1 MADRIVVMNGGH
13 IEQIG
18 RPLELY
24 DNPQSTF
31 VAAFIGS
38 PAMNLLNGRFNSA
51 GGRPVFKT
59 NDGILLPLPDDA
71 PKLASVEGIYGIR
84 PEYFTLS
91 AANVG
96 IPARV
101 VVVEPLGSE
110 THVTATVG
118 EQTIVTVFHERLN
131 IEPEQTIW
139 LQPRTERICLFD
151 AGGRRLNE
159 KAAERNLQHT

>member
-1 MADRIVVMNGGH
+1 MNGGH

-24 DNPQSTF
+24 DNPQNTF

-38 PAMNLLNGRFNSA
+38 PAMNLLNGRFDSA
-51 GGRPVFKT
+51 DGKPVFKT
-59 NDGILLPLPDDA
+59 NEGIVLPLLADA
-71 PKLASVEGIYGIR
+71 PVLTGLEGVYGIR
-84 PEYFTLS
+84 PEYFTLWPET
-91 AANVG
+91 VG

-118 EQTIVTVFHERLN
+118 EQTIVTVFHDRLG
-131 IEPEQTIW
+131 IEPEETIW
-139 LQPRTERICLFD
+139 LQPRTDRICLFD
-151 AGGRRLNE
+151 ADGKRLAG
-159 KAAERNLQHT
+159 KAAERNLQHS